1 MTEKCSVTSKLR
13 LSSLAALLFA
23 LGCGGSGDFVV
34 APVRG
39 VVTVDGKPLAGGRLM
54 FAPVA
59 KGSIKAGKTGFA
71 DIQTDGTYAVSTY
84 GSEDGAVVA
93 DHWVTVLSTG
103 SDSATAQLR
112 GAARVTYPTRQTIR
126 SGEENIVDLQLDA
139 AMIKRFGEG
148 ADD

>member
-1 MTEKCSVTSKLR
+1 MEKCSVTCKLR
-13 LSSLAALLFA
+13 LTCVAALLA
-23 LGCGGSGDFVV
+23 TLGCGGGGEFEV

-59 KGSIKAGKTGFA
+59 SAGLKAGKTGFA
-71 DIQTDGTYAVSTY
+71 DIQADGTYAVSTY

-103 SDSATAQLR
+103 SDAAKTQLR

-126 SGEENIVDLQLDA
+126 SGEENVIDLPLDA

>member
-1 MTEKCSVTSKLR
+1 M
-13 LSSLAALLFA
+13 
-23 LGCGGSGDFVV
+23 
-34 APVRG
+34 RG

-59 KGSIKAGKTGFA
+59 SAGLRAGKTGFA
-71 DIQTDGTYAVSTY
+71 DIQADGSYAVSTY
-84 GSEDGAVVA
+84 GSKDGAVVA

-103 SDSATAQLR
+103 SDAAMTQLR
-112 GAARVTYPTRQTIR
+112 GAARVTFPTRQTIR
-126 SGEENIVDLQLDA
+126 SGEENVVDLPLDA

>member
-1 MTEKCSVTSKLR
+1 MEKCSVICKLR
-13 LSSLAALLFA
+13 FSCLAATLLA
-23 LGCGGSGDFVV
+23 LGCGGGGDFEV

-59 KGSIKAGKTGFA
+59 NGSVKAGKTGFA
-71 DIQTDGTYAVSTY
+71 DIQADGTYTVSTY

-93 DHWVTVLSTG
+93 EHWVTVLSTG
-103 SDSATAQLR
+103 SDAAKTQLR
-112 GAARVTYPTRQTIR
+112 GASRVTFPTRQTIR
-126 SGEENIVDLQLDA
+126 NGEENVVDLQIDA

>member
-1 MTEKCSVTSKLR
+1 M
-13 LSSLAALLFA
+13 LAT
-23 LGCGGSGDFVV
+23 LGCGAGGEFEV

-39 VVTVDGKPLAGGRLM
+39 VVTVDGKPLVGGRLM

-59 KGSIKAGKTGFA
+59 DGSVKAGKTGFA
-71 DIQTDGTYAVSTY
+71 DIQADGAYTVSTY

-93 DHWVTVLSTG
+93 DHWVTILSTG
-103 SDSATAQLR
+103 SDAAKSQLR
-112 GAARVTYPTRQTIR
+112 GASRVMFPTRQTIQ
-126 SGEENIVDLQLDA
+126 SGEENVVDLQLDV